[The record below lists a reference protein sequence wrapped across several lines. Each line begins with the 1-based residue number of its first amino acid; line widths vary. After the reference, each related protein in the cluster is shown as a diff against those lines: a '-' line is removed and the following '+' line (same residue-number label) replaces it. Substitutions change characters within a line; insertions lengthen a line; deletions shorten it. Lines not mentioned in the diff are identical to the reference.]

1 MKRLKVNR
9 VIKYVVSALL
19 AVTLVWNAPF
29 ISLSATDFDAQEA
42 AVRANKAKVQAD
54 LAEMQKRVNSQS
66 ADFERL
72 KRDVEALKEEG
83 KATEGEVAYLQGTFD
98 KAMSELEAA
107 QKEYERSVKEVEF
120 QQKLYDDRLVAI
132 FETQN
137 DNNWL
142 SILISSDNLESFH
155 VRYELS
161 RIIADNDKQALE
173 NLETAMEYAKNN
185 SENAKRMQ
193 DEADRLLKKAKAQ
206 LENLRNN
213 ISMQEANLIEK
224 QNQLEQARS
233 SVSGLQTQ
241 AADYDAQ
248 LKQIGLARQAE
259 AKRQAEERARAE
271 LAAKRAREQA
281 ARQQAAAA
289 GGAASA
295 GSADDYSALANSQN
309 VSSVSN
315 AGWVWPNTYSRSIT
329 CPFGYGDSVL
339 SNSSFHRGVDLQAA
353 FGSKVVA
360 AMGGTVTKAYN
371 PFEGQNFSGGSYG
384 NYIVI
389 DHGNGT
395 TTLYGHLKSVQ
406 VFEGQQVQ
414 AGQLIGLA
422 GSTGNSTGPHLHFEV
437 QVNGSLQN
445 PMNYIA

>member
-1 MKRLKVNR
+1 MKQWKLNSGV
-9 VIKYVVSALL
+9 KYFFGLL
-19 AVTLVWNAPF
+19 L
-29 ISLSATDFDAQEA
+29 SLSLLLTNSFTVLRATDFDAQEA
-42 AVRANKAKVQAD
+42 AARAGKAKIEAD
-54 LAEMQKRVNSQS
+54 LAAMQQRAGSQA
-66 ADFERL
+66 ADFEQL
-72 KRDVEALKEEG
+72 KAEVAALKEEG
-83 KATEGEVAYLQGTFD
+83 KASEGEVAYLQGTFD
-98 KAMSELEAA
+98 KAVSELEAA
-107 QKEYERSVKEVEF
+107 QKEYENSVREMEY

-142 SILISSDNLESFH
+142 SILISSDSLESFH

-161 RIIADNDKQALE
+161 RIIADNDKQALD
-173 NLETAMEYAKNN
+173 NLETAMEYAKHSN
-185 SENAKRMQ
+185 ENAKRIQ

-213 ISMQEANLIEK
+213 ISMQEANLLEK
-224 QNQLEQARS
+224 QQQLEQTRD
-233 SVSGLQTQ
+233 SVAGLQAQ
-241 AADYDAQ
+241 SANYDAL

-259 AKRQAEERARAE
+259 AKRQAEERARAAQ
-271 LAAKRAREQA
+271 LAAQRAA
-281 ARQQAAAA
+281 ARAAAA
-289 GGAASA
+289 QNSGAPAAASDA
-295 GSADDYSALANSQN
+295 AALANSEN
-309 VSSVSN
+309 VSSVS
-315 AGWVWPNTYSRSIT
+315 AGGWVWPNTYSRSIT

-360 AMGGTVTKAYN
+360 ALGGTVTKAYN
-371 PFEGQNFSGGSYG
+371 PYEGQNLSGGSYG

-389 DHGNGT
+389 DHGNGI

-406 VFEGQQVQ
+406 VVEGQQVQ

-445 PMNYIA
+445 PLNYIA